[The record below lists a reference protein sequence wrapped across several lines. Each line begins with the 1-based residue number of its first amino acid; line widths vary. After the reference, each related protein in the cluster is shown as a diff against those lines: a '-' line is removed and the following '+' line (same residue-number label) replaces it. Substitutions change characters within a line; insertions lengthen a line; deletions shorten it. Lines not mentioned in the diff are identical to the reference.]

1 MTDASNLLFYL
12 FKRLGRWRSMA
23 AEMPVWLV
31 QQPASRLAG
40 YFLLVDAMFVPLYF
54 KLHAGIDS
62 IWYEQINKAQK
73 STYSTVRNSK
83 WKHWM
88 RTYFLEYYIKQRF
101 MLSNCNFPFATY
113 QSSTLNGKLGID
125 QLWATETLPTDID
138 QLKFNSLI

>member
-1 MTDASNLLFYL
+1 
-12 FKRLGRWRSMA
+12 MA

-73 STYSTVRNSK
+73 STYI
-83 WKHWM
+83 
-88 RTYFLEYYIKQRF
+88 F
-101 MLSNCNFPFATY
+101 NFTKFEMK
-113 QSSTLNGKLGID
+113 TLNENIFFRILY
-125 QLWATETLPTDID
+125 
-138 QLKFNSLI
+138 